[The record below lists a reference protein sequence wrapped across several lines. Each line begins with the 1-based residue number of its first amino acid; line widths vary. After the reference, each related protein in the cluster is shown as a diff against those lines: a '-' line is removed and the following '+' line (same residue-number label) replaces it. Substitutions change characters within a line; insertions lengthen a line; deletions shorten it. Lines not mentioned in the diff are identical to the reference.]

1 MAGIEL
7 IRSFLEQATAQGSR
21 STALS
26 PLGWLAAILS
36 SALFGAFI
44 AHAPNWATISIMVAL
59 CLSVFMY
66 LAAYIFFMIR
76 SPDALRSEKFTLS
89 KLAIEHSAKG
99 DNLSGLIEPGN
110 AKQLPLPSVTK
121 QEEGK

>member
-1 MAGIEL
+1 
-7 IRSFLEQATAQGSR
+7 
-21 STALS
+21 
-26 PLGWLAAILS
+26 
-36 SALFGAFI
+36 
-44 AHAPNWATISIMVAL
+44 
-59 CLSVFMY
+59 MY